1 MMYFIERPNTWTPA
15 NRKCAEIQEYVGK
28 FKNCLIADDL
38 SRDALIEEIRN
49 KVEELNAAY
58 PRTKKLV
65 VDLGMTGDYVSCHPH
80 PRTSDSDSIFTMNIY
95 PVLRTYRFAEQAAV
109 LEEGGQQ

>member
-1 MMYFIERPNTWTPA
+1 MMYYIERPNTWAPA
-15 NRKCAEIQEYVGK
+15 NRKCAEVQEYVDK

-38 SRDALIEEIRN
+38 SLDALIEEIRR

-65 VDLGMTGDYVSCHPH
+65 GNEVVY
-80 PRTSDSDSIFTMNIY
+80 F
-95 PVLRTYRFAEQAAV
+95 PV
-109 LEEGGQQ
+109 GSMWSWK